1 MNSFSRS
8 LPMMLYRTLDAV
20 MPEFRAIFSEF
31 DLTEPQW
38 RVLRVLWE
46 HDGASVLELARVTL
60 VAAPSLV
67 GVLDRLQQAEL
78 IERRPGETD
87 RRHVHVHLRPR
98 GRALERVRPMVEA
111 AYAHLERAHA
121 SGVARATR
129 ARPPGR
135 RPHGRGAHHAHAGVR
150 KAVAARRTALPAAR
164 GRAAGR
170 PMAAGARPPQACG
183 RPRTP
188 RGGNDRE
195 RAIAC
200 AAPSRRCRRRSA
212 DGAAVDEAALG
223 ASSSSRS
230 RAARRG

>member
-46 HDGASVLELARVTL
+46 HDGASVLGLARVTL

-98 GRALERVRPMVEA
+98 GRALEKRVRPMVEA
-111 AYAHLERAHA
+111 AYARLERALTPA
-121 SGVARATR
+121 EWRALYGALDRLVDVRT
-129 ARPPGR
+129 AEA
-135 RPHGRGAHHAHAGVR
+135 AHHAHAGVR
-150 KAVAARRTALPAAR
+150 KAVAARRTALLRRLGAAPPVEP
-164 GRAAGR
+164 RAADAR
-170 PMAAGARPPQACG
+170 TAAGA
-183 RPRTP
+183 
-188 RGGNDRE
+188 
-195 RAIAC
+195 
-200 AAPSRRCRRRSA
+200 
-212 DGAAVDEAALG
+212 
-223 ASSSSRS
+223 
-230 RAARRG
+230 ARRKRP